1 MYFRNSR
8 LRAWSQSGTVN
19 AYAGVRLYGVVNQ
32 WPQYCRQNVRVQN
45 EGVWRPTRVSISSR
59 DVISSPIHST
69 VRMPRTNLFNI
80 DRLAFVRNAPVK
92 HQCSGDYFY
101 GQDEKLEKAIRFQEG
116 SYATALS
123 AILQPRFMLDQGH
136 RVGLRRFW
144 LFQDMRTEAASRRA
158 VEMQGGR
165 HGW

>member
-8 LRAWSQSGTVN
+8 PRAWPQSGTVN

-136 RVGLRRFW
+136 PSVFGDFG
-144 LFQDMRTEAASRRA
+144 FFNT
-158 VEMQGGR
+158 
-165 HGW
+165 

>member
-8 LRAWSQSGTVN
+8 PRAWPQSGTVN

-45 EGVWRPTRVSISSR
+45 EGVCRPTRVSISSR
-59 DVISSPIHST
+59 DVISSPVHST

-80 DRLAFVRNAPVK
+80 DRLAFVRNAPVN
-92 HQCSGDYFY
+92 HQCSGDLRP
-101 GQDEKLEKAIRFQEG
+101 GRETGEGHTVSRRKLCDRVVGHFA
-116 SYATALS
+116 ATLHAGPGAS
-123 AILQPRFMLDQGH
+123 RRSSEIL
-136 RVGLRRFW
+136 
-144 LFQDMRTEAASRRA
+144 LFQYMRTEAASRRA